1 MSASGIGE
9 GDAAAPLAQIESAYP
24 GVSIGSYPWFNDD
37 LRGVNFV
44 ARGIDETTLALV
56 KAAIEKLVLELN
68 SEQA

>member
-9 GDAAAPLAQIESAYP
+9 GDAAAPLAEIESAYP

-44 ARGIDETTLALV
+44 ARGTDESNLDVVKADIEALV
-56 KAAIEKLVLELN
+56 ADLTV
-68 SEQA
+68 Q